1 MASSKPLGGEFD
13 PRQANALLDEV
24 HRQPT
29 IAKIA
34 QAARVLGPHR
44 SALATAPVRVAC
56 LSSFTFDPL
65 KSALELQGLRAGF
78 AFDVHIGPYG
88 QFDRELIDP
97 ASGTTAFKPDVVL
110 LAVRLHDVSPAI
122 YDGFNSL
129 SSVEAEQR
137 IDDWMARLRSALTT
151 FRQHSAATVL
161 LQNYEVPA
169 WPALGIAGA
178 AAPLSQAALIERAG
192 QALRELASS
201 MENVYVMDYDALVAR
216 HGRARWTD
224 RRMALYARIPVSA
237 ENYWALAGFYVQH
250 LRPLY
255 GLSKKVLVLDADNTL
270 WGGVVGDVG
279 MEGIALGPDYPGS
292 AYVAMQRRALEL
304 YHRGIVLCIASK
316 NEPGSVEEV
325 LDRHP
330 EMVLRREHFSAMR
343 INWRSKPENLQDMA
357 AELNLG
363 IDSFVFVDDSPV
375 ECDLVRTTLPSV
387 LTVALPAEPAEYAA
401 AIEALDCFEQWSI
414 SAEDRQRGALYRAEA
429 GRRSLQTAAVDM
441 PTFYRQ
447 LEMEMT
453 LGVNEPAA
461 VSRAAQMTQR
471 TNQFNMHTIRCSEDD
486 IRRFMASGDSLVV
499 TLALKDRFGDNGTV
513 GLAVVRRGRDEWV
526 LHLLL
531 MSCRILGRTVE
542 QAFVDWIAARASASG
557 ASKLVGEFVP
567 TKKNAPFAGF
577 YGSCGFAAGPA
588 EGTLQRW
595 MKPLDGRSPTLPDW
609 LKITVN
615 NADESR

>member
-1 MASSKPLGGEFD
+1 MASPTSTTEALD
-13 PRQANALLDEV
+13 SRRANALLDQV

-29 IAKIA
+29 IANIA
-34 QAARVLGPHR
+34 LAARALGPHR
-44 SALATAPVRVAC
+44 SAFATVPLRLAC
-56 LSSFTFDPL
+56 LSSFTFEPL

-97 ASGTTAFKPDVVL
+97 SSGTAAFKPDVVL
-110 LAVRLHDVSPAI
+110 LAVRLNDVCPAV
-122 YDGFNSL
+122 YDGFNALASGEAQRL
-129 SSVEAEQR
+129 VE
-137 IDDWMARLRSALTT
+137 DWTARMQSALTT
-151 FRQHSAATVL
+151 FRSHSTATVL
-161 LQNYEVPA
+161 VQNYELPA
-169 WPALGIAGA
+169 WPALGIADAG
-178 AAPLSQAALIERAG
+178 APLSQSALIEKANA
-192 QALRELASS
+192 ALREIASS
-201 MENVYVMDYDALVAR
+201 MENVYVMDYDAHVAR
-216 HGRARWTD
+216 HGRARWAD
-224 RRMALYARIPVSA
+224 RRMSLYARIPVAA
-237 ENYWALAGFYVQH
+237 EHYWSLAGFYVQH

-279 MEGIALGPDYPGS
+279 IEGIALGRDYPGS
-292 AYVAMQRRALEL
+292 AYVALQRRVLDL
-304 YHRGIVLCIASK
+304 YHRGVVLCIASK

-330 EMVLRREHFSAMR
+330 EMVLRREHFAALR
-343 INWRSKPENLQDMA
+343 VNWRSKPENLQELA

-375 ECDLVRTTLPSV
+375 ECELVRTALPQV
-387 LTVALPAEPAEYAA
+387 KTVALPSEPAEYTAA
-401 AIEALDCFEQWSI
+401 VEALGCFEQWSI

-453 LGVNEPAA
+453 LGVNERASA
-461 VSRAAQMTQR
+461 GRAAQMTQR

-486 IRRFMASGDSLVV
+486 IRRFMASGDTLVV

-513 GLAVVRRGRDEWV
+513 GLAVVKKGRDEWV

-542 QAFVDWIAARASASG
+542 QAFVDWIAARASAAG

-577 YGSCGFAAGPA
+577 YHSCGFAAGPA
-588 EGTLQRW
+588 DAGLQRW
-595 MKPLDGRSPTLPDW
+595 KKSLDDKPPTPPDW